1 MTVLYWDLQEW
12 ATRDAL
18 LQATF
23 AALPDDERT
32 AVKAKWDAAVVA
44 EGHHRNLAAVLAVI
58 DALDASERV
67 KDDLRGI
74 YRILAEAEA
83 AAHGCDVDST
93 HFHEVGEGAA
103 IRNALG
109 ICLAVEAVEPEK
121 IVATAVQAGKGTVR
135 CAHGEL
141 SVPAPATA
149 AILARGIPV
158 CKRRL
163 DGERC
168 TPTSAA
174 IILHF
179 VDRFEV

>member
-18 LQATF
+18 LQATY

-32 AVKAKWDAAVVA
+32 AVKAKWDAAVVP
-44 EGHHRNLAAVLAVI
+44 EGHHRNLAAALAAI

-93 HFHEVGEGAA
+93 HFHEVGEGALSA
-103 IRNALG
+103 MR
-109 ICLAVEAVEPEK
+109 LA
-121 IVATAVQAGKGTVR
+121 
-135 CAHGEL
+135 
-141 SVPAPATA
+141 
-149 AILARGIPV
+149 
-158 CKRRL
+158 
-163 DGERC
+163 
-168 TPTSAA
+168 SA
-174 IILHF
+174 
-179 VDRFEV
+179 

>member
-32 AVKAKWDAAVVA
+32 AVKAKWDAAVVP

-83 AAHGCDVDST
+83 AAHGCYVDS
-93 HFHEVGEGAA
+93 
-103 IRNALG
+103 
-109 ICLAVEAVEPEK
+109 
-121 IVATAVQAGKGTVR
+121 TAVQAGKGTVR